1 MMKIIWKI
9 ECKWCNY
16 WFLYHSCHIF
26 TYSYLKRWREKK
38 NYIIFHDQFSW
49 RFSRPVTWMR
59 VHLYAVPLCF
69 LSMTEISHV
78 FSAAR
83 FSVVFLKETTKKKQ
97 QTLSLA
103 YLKIVIRDKGK
114 LLSLPFV
121 QTKCGVAG
129 LDCGQFVC
137 CLKNT
142 LPPFS
147 LSLFHPG
154 LVRLSCQRSPPS
166 QLPLSHPDDLSCL
179 TFCSTCSN
187 CGASW
192 IVLLTLQGLR
202 YLSLRYITEIHI
214 PVSEPGRWRVSS
226 EKQPFI
232 SDVDVWLFVFLCQ
245 QMRTNL
251 TEVYFSRDI
260 LDVKFLYDGDVFK
273 TCNNIGANM
282 SCRRRVTSSTLKH
295 WIIFKYPKW
304 VKFKKQ

>member
-1 MMKIIWKI
+1 MQCLSLLSVHDWNITR
-9 ECKWCNY
+9 
-16 WFLYHSCHIF
+16 FFSCTF
-26 TYSYLKRWREKK
+26 FCS
-38 NYIIFHDQFSW
+38 
-49 RFSRPVTWMR
+49 
-59 VHLYAVPLCF
+59 VPQ
-69 LSMTEISHV
+69 
-78 FSAAR
+78 R
-83 FSVVFLKETTKKKQ
+83 NNKKK
-97 QTLSLA
+97 TLSLA

-192 IVLLTLQGLR
+192 IVLLTLQDLR

-251 TEVYFSRDI
+251 AEVYFSRDI

-282 SCRRRVTSSTLKH
+282 SCRRRFTSSTLKH

>member
-1 MMKIIWKI
+1 MERKK
-9 ECKWCNY
+9 K
-16 WFLYHSCHIF
+16 LYH
-26 TYSYLKRWREKK
+26 
-38 NYIIFHDQFSW
+38 
-49 RFSRPVTWMR
+49 FSRPV
-59 VHLYAVPLCF
+59 
-69 LSMTEISHV
+69 
-78 FSAAR
+78 
-83 FSVVFLKETTKKKQ
+83 FLKVFPPGDMDASTPVCSASLLSVHDWNITRFFSCTFFCSVPQRNNKKK
-97 QTLSLA
+97 TLSLA

-137 CLKNT
+137 CLKNP

-147 LSLFHPG
+147 FSLFHPG

-226 EKQPFI
+226 EKKPFI

-251 TEVYFSRDI
+251 AEVYFSRDI

-282 SCRRRVTSSTLKH
+282 SCRRRVMTSILKH

>member
-1 MMKIIWKI
+1 MERKK
-9 ECKWCNY
+9 K
-16 WFLYHSCHIF
+16 LYH
-26 TYSYLKRWREKK
+26 
-38 NYIIFHDQFSW
+38 
-49 RFSRPVTWMR
+49 FSRPV
-59 VHLYAVPLCF
+59 
-69 LSMTEISHV
+69 
-78 FSAAR
+78 
-83 FSVVFLKETTKKKQ
+83 FLKVFPPGDMDASTPVCSASLLSVHDWNITRFFSCTFFCSVPQRNNKKK
-97 QTLSLA
+97 TLSLA

-137 CLKNT
+137 CLKNP

-251 TEVYFSRDI
+251 AEVYFSRDI

-282 SCRRRVTSSTLKH
+282 SCRRRVMTSILKH

>member
-1 MMKIIWKI
+1 MERKK
-9 ECKWCNY
+9 K
-16 WFLYHSCHIF
+16 LYH
-26 TYSYLKRWREKK
+26 
-38 NYIIFHDQFSW
+38 
-49 RFSRPVTWMR
+49 FSRPV
-59 VHLYAVPLCF
+59 
-69 LSMTEISHV
+69 
-78 FSAAR
+78 
-83 FSVVFLKETTKKKQ
+83 FLKVFPPGDMDASTPVCSASLLSVHDWNITRFFSCTFFCSVPQRNNKKK
-97 QTLSLA
+97 TLSLA

-137 CLKNT
+137 CLKNP

-202 YLSLRYITEIHI
+202 NLSLRYITEIHI

-226 EKQPFI
+226 EKKAFYFRCWCVTFCFSVPADAYQLGW
-232 SDVDVWLFVFLCQ
+232 SVFL
-245 QMRTNL
+245 
-251 TEVYFSRDI
+251 SR
-260 LDVKFLYDGDVFK
+260 Y
-273 TCNNIGANM
+273 TW
-282 SCRRRVTSSTLKH
+282 R
-295 WIIFKYPKW
+295 
-304 VKFKKQ
+304 

>member
-1 MMKIIWKI
+1 MERKK
-9 ECKWCNY
+9 K
-16 WFLYHSCHIF
+16 LYH
-26 TYSYLKRWREKK
+26 
-38 NYIIFHDQFSW
+38 
-49 RFSRPVTWMR
+49 FSRPV
-59 VHLYAVPLCF
+59 
-69 LSMTEISHV
+69 
-78 FSAAR
+78 
-83 FSVVFLKETTKKKQ
+83 FLKVFPPGDMDASTPVCSASLLSVHDWNITRFFSCTFFCSVPQRNNKKK
-97 QTLSLA
+97 TLSLA

-137 CLKNT
+137 CLKNP

-232 SDVDVWLFVFLCQ
+232 SDVDVWLFVFSVPADAYQLGWSVF
-245 QMRTNL
+245 L
-251 TEVYFSRDI
+251 SR
-260 LDVKFLYDGDVFK
+260 Y
-273 TCNNIGANM
+273 TW
-282 SCRRRVTSSTLKH
+282 R
-295 WIIFKYPKW
+295 
-304 VKFKKQ
+304 

>member
-1 MMKIIWKI
+1 MERKK
-9 ECKWCNY
+9 K
-16 WFLYHSCHIF
+16 LYH
-26 TYSYLKRWREKK
+26 
-38 NYIIFHDQFSW
+38 
-49 RFSRPVTWMR
+49 FSRPV
-59 VHLYAVPLCF
+59 
-69 LSMTEISHV
+69 
-78 FSAAR
+78 
-83 FSVVFLKETTKKKQ
+83 FLKVFPPGDMDASTPVCSASLLSVHDWNITRFFSCTFFCSVPQRNNKKK
-97 QTLSLA
+97 TLSLA

-137 CLKNT
+137 CLKNP

-147 LSLFHPG
+147 FSLFHPG

-251 TEVYFSRDI
+251 AEVYFSRDI

>member
-1 MMKIIWKI
+1 MERKK
-9 ECKWCNY
+9 K
-16 WFLYHSCHIF
+16 LYH
-26 TYSYLKRWREKK
+26 
-38 NYIIFHDQFSW
+38 
-49 RFSRPVTWMR
+49 FSRPV
-59 VHLYAVPLCF
+59 
-69 LSMTEISHV
+69 
-78 FSAAR
+78 
-83 FSVVFLKETTKKKQ
+83 FLKVFPPGDMDASTPVCSASLLSVHDWNITRFFSCTFFCSVPQRNNKKK
-97 QTLSLA
+97 TLSLA

-232 SDVDVWLFVFLCQ
+232 SDVDVWLFVFSVPADAYQLGWSVF
-245 QMRTNL
+245 L
-251 TEVYFSRDI
+251 SR
-260 LDVKFLYDGDVFK
+260 Y
-273 TCNNIGANM
+273 TW
-282 SCRRRVTSSTLKH
+282 R
-295 WIIFKYPKW
+295 
-304 VKFKKQ
+304 